1 MKKIKLMLKVLKTTN
16 VDKLIYGFLIYIL
29 FMAFI
34 LLKIE
39 PNITTY
45 FDSIWYCFVTFSTVG
60 FGDIVVTTL
69 IGKILSII
77 LMIYGMIIVAI
88 MTGTLVNF
96 YQEIQK
102 IKTKDTVTELMG
114 KLENLP
120 NLSKKELEQISEIVK
135 KRKYKI

>member
-1 MKKIKLMLKVLKTTN
+1 MKKIKLMIKVLKTTN

-29 FMAFI
+29 CMAFI

-39 PNITTY
+39 PNISTY
-45 FDSIWYCFVTFSTVG
+45 FDGIWYCFVTFSTVG
-60 FGDIVVTTL
+60 FGDIVVMTT

-102 IKTKDTVTELMG
+102 IKNKEIISELME

-120 NLSKKELEQISEIVK
+120 NLSKEELEQISNNVK

>member
-1 MKKIKLMLKVLKTTN
+1 MKKIKLMIKVLKTTN

-39 PNITTY
+39 PNISTY
-45 FDSIWYCFVTFSTVG
+45 FDGIWYCFVTFSTVG
-60 FGDIVVTTL
+60 FGDIVVTTV
-69 IGKILSII
+69 IGKVLSII

-102 IKTKDTVTELMG
+102 IKNKEIITELMD

-120 NLSKKELEQISEIVK
+120 DLSKEELYQISENVK